1 MVIQHCMEAM
11 NANRML
17 NVNVKDQAKA
27 SEKLS
32 SGYRINRAADDAAGL
47 SISEKMRRQV
57 RGLTQAAE
65 NAQDGISLVQIAEG
79 ALNEV
84 HDMLQRMNELCVKSA
99 NDTLTYEDKTY
110 IQSEIEALQTEID
123 RTGGV
128 TTFNEIKILNGIR
141 QEMVRATAPALGYNG
156 IGGGTLT
163 QATSN
168 ALASYT
174 IRPLSDGT
182 ILTTGDGS
190 EKTYYS
196 VNGPNPPAHQVIY
209 DDDGNIIDEIIPG
222 SSRYPYSISKE
233 SVYRDIASRLSKANT
248 TDDHT
253 VSITYQIAGPDEGK
267 FNMEFFGKLQ
277 LKLQVGSEAG
287 QTMDIK
293 ISPVNASSLGLW
305 NVNVATRD
313 NSGPLAGIETVKNAL
328 QKVSQERSNLGAYQ
342 NRLEHTIRNLDNVV
356 ENTTGAES
364 RIRDTDMAHQMVNYS
379 NRNILIQA
387 GQTILSQANQTNQG
401 VLSLLQ

>member
-1 MVIQHCMEAM
+1 ME
-11 NANRML
+11 
-17 NVNVKDQAKA
+17 
-27 SEKLS
+27 
-32 SGYRINRAADDAAGL
+32 
-47 SISEKMRRQV
+47 
-57 RGLTQAAE
+57 
-65 NAQDGISLVQIAEG
+65 DGI
-79 ALNEV
+79 
-84 HDMLQRMNELCVKSA
+84 
-99 NDTLTYEDKTY
+99 
-110 IQSEIEALQTEID
+110 
-123 RTGGV
+123 
-128 TTFNEIKILNGIR
+128 
-141 QEMVRATAPALGYNG
+141 
-156 IGGGTLT
+156 
-163 QATSN
+163 
-168 ALASYT
+168 
-174 IRPLSDGT
+174 
-182 ILTTGDGS
+182 
-190 EKTYYS
+190 
-196 VNGPNPPAHQVIY
+196 
-209 DDDGNIIDEIIPG
+209 IIDEIIPG

-313 NSGPLAGIETVKNAL
+313 NSGPLSGIETVKNAIEIT
-328 QKVSQERSNLGAYQ
+328 SRERSNLGAYQ